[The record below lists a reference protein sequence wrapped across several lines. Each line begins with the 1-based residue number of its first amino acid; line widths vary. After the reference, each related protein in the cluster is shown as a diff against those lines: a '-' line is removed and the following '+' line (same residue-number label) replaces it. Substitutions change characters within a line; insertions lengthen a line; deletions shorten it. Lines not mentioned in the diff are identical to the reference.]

1 MSLQQKIVE
10 IRSMIPSLVKR
21 AYSEEV
27 SYDFI
32 KIDDIFQYL
41 TPAMNRFGVN
51 LDIVKEN
58 ATKKD
63 DLGNPIYVQYL
74 AQNQLWMYEADL
86 TLRWINADQPDD
98 MDERTIH
105 AIGTHEMPEKAKG
118 SAWTYALKYYLL
130 DKFCIDQGGEDP
142 DMRSFPVTPGTDG
155 MDEETYSY
163 EEREERTDENEREY
177 QETGMDD
184 DGFKELGAEAA
195 DVPFE
200 ENLQEPQA
208 EPNQEF
214 PQNRMTED
222 RAASTRPEPKP
233 AARREKESKPS
244 SKSQTPPASRQIRP
258 ESGRPVVLPESAG
271 PQEDDGNMTVEEAC
285 QVVCSCGVHRGT
297 ALGELAKQGQDGL
310 ETLDWIAHC
319 YRGNNKQM
327 IQAARLLIG
336 QALAA

>member
-1 MSLQQKIVE
+1 
-10 IRSMIPSLVKR
+10 
-21 AYSEEV
+21 
-27 SYDFI
+27 
-32 KIDDIFQYL
+32 
-41 TPAMNRFGVN
+41 
-51 LDIVKEN
+51 
-58 ATKKD
+58 
-63 DLGNPIYVQYL
+63 
-74 AQNQLWMYEADL
+74 
-86 TLRWINADQPDD
+86 
-98 MDERTIH
+98 
-105 AIGTHEMPEKAKG
+105 
-118 SAWTYALKYYLL
+118 
-130 DKFCIDQGGEDP
+130 
-142 DMRSFPVTPGTDG
+142 
-155 MDEETYSY
+155 
-163 EEREERTDENEREY
+163 
-177 QETGMDD
+177 MDD

>member
-1 MSLQQKIVE
+1 
-10 IRSMIPSLVKR
+10 
-21 AYSEEV
+21 
-27 SYDFI
+27 
-32 KIDDIFQYL
+32 
-41 TPAMNRFGVN
+41 
-51 LDIVKEN
+51 
-58 ATKKD
+58 
-63 DLGNPIYVQYL
+63 
-74 AQNQLWMYEADL
+74 
-86 TLRWINADQPDD
+86 
-98 MDERTIH
+98 
-105 AIGTHEMPEKAKG
+105 MPG
-118 SAWTYALKYYLL
+118 PYALKYYLL

-155 MDEETYSY
+155 MDEEAYSY
-163 EEREERTDENEREY
+163 EEREERTDENERNTRKREWMMTDSKNWVLK
-177 QETGMDD
+177 Q
-184 DGFKELGAEAA
+184 AE
-195 DVPFE
+195 VPFE

-297 ALGELAKQGQDGL
+297 SLGRTGKAGAG
-310 ETLDWIAHC
+310 WP
-319 YRGNNKQM
+319 
-327 IQAARLLIG
+327 
-336 QALAA
+336 

>member
-1 MSLQQKIVE
+1 MEQKNRQARDLRTLSLQQKIVE

-118 SAWTYALKYYLL
+118 SAW
-130 DKFCIDQGGEDP
+130 
-142 DMRSFPVTPGTDG
+142 
-155 MDEETYSY
+155 
-163 EEREERTDENEREY
+163 
-177 QETGMDD
+177 
-184 DGFKELGAEAA
+184 
-195 DVPFE
+195 
-200 ENLQEPQA
+200 
-208 EPNQEF
+208 
-214 PQNRMTED
+214 
-222 RAASTRPEPKP
+222 
-233 AARREKESKPS
+233 
-244 SKSQTPPASRQIRP
+244 
-258 ESGRPVVLPESAG
+258 
-271 PQEDDGNMTVEEAC
+271 
-285 QVVCSCGVHRGT
+285 
-297 ALGELAKQGQDGL
+297 
-310 ETLDWIAHC
+310 
-319 YRGNNKQM
+319 
-327 IQAARLLIG
+327 
-336 QALAA
+336 